1 MSRLRGELLALRDD
15 PVGASWLGKAMVAV
29 RKLLGVCRPLREPA
43 RSHSTG
49 ILLLVILSLSGC
61 INLAPDYQRPEAPVA
76 TDWRSGTA
84 IAGQAEADIGW
95 REFFLDDR
103 LKQLQ
108 ALALVNNR
116 DLRLATLNIDKAR
129 AQYRIQRAAAFP
141 TITAEG
147 SGTSSRT
154 PGTLSNSGVATTSHQ
169 YSADIGLSSYELD
182 FFGRVQNLKDE
193 ALEDYL
199 SLNETRRSTQI
210 SLVSEVATAW
220 LTLAADNQRLKLAE
234 DTLRSQQ
241 ATYDLTKRS
250 HDLGGSSGLALA
262 QAQTTVNSAQGDAAV
277 YRSQILQDQN
287 ALRLLVGAEVPAN
300 LLPDDQAQS
309 VAVLVQIPAALP
321 SSVLENRPDVLA
333 AEHTLKAANMDI
345 GVARAAFFPS
355 ISLTASA
362 GSASSDLSGLFKAG
376 SGAWTFAPSIS
387 VPIFNAG
394 SNRATLDQAKVE
406 NEIQVQTYQQTL
418 QTAFREVA
426 DALAVRSTLAERLQA
441 QQDLTDASAVSY
453 RLADALYRAGSQ
465 SFLEALDSQRSLYT
479 AQQDL
484 ITLKLD
490 EQSNRISLY
499 KVLGGG
505 WKE

>member
-1 MSRLRGELLALRDD
+1 MSLVSRFRAGL
-15 PVGASWLGKAMVAV
+15 SMVA
-29 RKLLGVCRPLREPA
+29 L
-43 RSHSTG
+43 
-49 ILLLVILSLSGC
+49 LSLSGC
-61 INLAPDYQRPEAPVA
+61 INLTPDYVRPEAPVA
-76 TDWRSGTA
+76 ESWQSGTPV
-84 IAGQAEADIGW
+84 AGDAEAAIGW
-95 REFFLDDR
+95 RDFFLDDR

-108 ALALVNNR
+108 ALALANNR
-116 DLRLATLNIDKAR
+116 DLRLASLNIEKAR

-141 TITAEG
+141 AITADG

-182 FFGRVQNLKDE
+182 FFGRVQNLKDA

-199 SLNETRRSTQI
+199 SLSETRRSTQI

-220 LTLAADNQRLKLAE
+220 LTLAADNQRLKLADE
-234 DTLRSQQ
+234 TLRSQQ
-241 ATYDLTKRS
+241 ATYDLTRRS
-250 HDLGGSSGLALA
+250 HELGGSSGLALA
-262 QAQTTVNSAQGDAAV
+262 QAQTTVNSAQGESAV
-277 YRSQILQDQN
+277 YRSQILQDVN
-287 ALRLLVGAEVPAN
+287 ALQLLVGAQIPSK
-300 LLPDDQAQS
+300 LLPDDQPQNA
-309 VAVLVQIPAALP
+309 AVLVQIPAGLP

-362 GSASSDLSGLFKAG
+362 GSASTDLSGLFKAG
-376 SGAWTFAPSIS
+376 SGAWSFAPSIS

-394 SNRATLDQAKVE
+394 SNRATLDSAKIE
-406 NEIQVQTYQQTL
+406 TRIQVQTYQQTL
-418 QTAFREVA
+418 QTAFKEVA

-484 ITLKLD
+484 ITLKLE